1 MASPRALGP
10 HDGEKLSR
18 QPPDGDKAFL
28 AVTWRRV
35 GEYRVPVEQR
45 GCVDQVQAVLHQ
57 IYRALRLVPF
67 KVHRTLYP
75 QLCT

>member
-28 AVTWRRV
+28 AVTWKRV
-35 GEYRVPVEQR
+35 GEYRAPVEPR
-45 GCVDQVQAVLHQ
+45 GCVDQVQAVPGQ